1 MKNIGAEPFGI
12 RMTMRERITM
22 MTIEGDRM
30 KIEERIKYGALIAS
44 AWIQDKNQFSGD
56 MQVRIERTISR
67 RKEWLDIF
75 LAENVLN
82 SGINLL
88 GSLGTQEGRLLC
100 DCLFHSVMDSFQP

>member
-1 MKNIGAEPFGI
+1 
-12 RMTMRERITM
+12 
-22 MTIEGDRM
+22 M

-44 AWIQDKNQFSGD
+44 AWIQDKSQFSGD

-75 LAENVLN
+75 LDGTSV
-82 SGINLL
+82 INLL